1 MTFLLLIFSYDMILL
16 FPMYF
21 IRPVKYLTL
30 KFSWGF
36 RVSMHYMESHAFMS
50 VYQNQMQPATEL
62 GTVLLLDGIAILHY
76 FQKQF
81 D

>member
-1 MTFLLLIFSYDMILL
+1 
-16 FPMYF
+16 
-21 IRPVKYLTL
+21 
-30 KFSWGF
+30 
-36 RVSMHYMESHAFMS
+36 MESHAFMS